1 MLRDKTNFFLKDPQ
15 KKLGSLRHNVISSSS
30 VRYTSSRSEPTMF
43 LWSRQQHRE
52 QQGSDVTISRRAELQ
67 SCHCTVR
74 GHLAHRVR
82 AGSRNYKKAT
92 GREAQE
98 KCKMVSAL
106 KAGEDRAIFLGLGM
120 LVCSIVVAF
129 LLGSRV
135 VQSRKDSV
143 WTEES
148 TCTVLETRIANC
160 KKCIHNCISKCW
172 KPSEYPCVQIYVNL
186 SSTGSRVLLYHTQES
201 VRFNPE
207 CFCATKCSRNRS
219 ETERLIASI
228 TDNSTQF
235 QPISFPCYY
244 DPEGRQ
250 TNVLLTRFDLSKAV
264 LHSSFWPSCIFLGGI
279 VIIAMVKLTQYLSL
293 LNEQSQ
299 VRKKC

>member
-1 MLRDKTNFFLKDPQ
+1 MKNQAQTE
-15 KKLGSLRHNVISSSS
+15 SS
-30 VRYTSSRSEPTMF
+30 
-43 LWSRQQHRE
+43 
-52 QQGSDVTISRRAELQ
+52 SDVTISRRAELQ
-67 SCHCTVR
+67 NCHCTVG
-74 GHLAHRVR
+74 GHLAHRVC

-129 LLGSRV
+129 LLGSSV
-135 VQSRKDSV
+135 VQSRKYSV

-160 KKCIHNCISKCW
+160 KECIHNCISKCW

-186 SSTGSRVLLYHTQES
+186 SSTGSRVLLHHTQES